1 MRSLRTGRRLARWAL
16 LLLAVATAASIGAAQ
31 TKPLRLVSTA
41 WPPFTNQPGQ
51 PRFALDLV
59 ETALGRIG
67 VTSTTTIVEAAQFTA
82 SLLKGD
88 FDGSAAA
95 WKDAER
101 ERVLLF
107 SKPYLENRLI
117 LVGRKGADVSAGS
130 AGRAHRQADCDRRRL
145 CLRRDGRTR
154 RADVR
159 PVAQRGRQRGATV
172 ERQRRLR
179 ADGRPGR
186 AVHRRPPCQ
195 GGADQAAARD
205 RRRFVTRQLYFAV
218 RRGHPDAQSIID
230 RFNAQLRGMIADHTY
245 HRLLHVDW
253 IQADVDDDGLLE
265 YVPRSDQAGTTE
277 PQRAYSIFSA
287 PQLSTPQPAATNSR
301 RPALL
306 RRRQHLSRLGD
317 GAGHLQA
324 DGTADGESR
333 SLHRH
338 DLPFRLVASA
348 GPAEP
353 AETAGPNPGVCHRD
367 GPADGR

>member
-1 MRSLRTGRRLARWAL
+1 M
-16 LLLAVATAASIGAAQ
+16 
-31 TKPLRLVSTA
+31 
-41 WPPFTNQPGQ
+41 
-51 PRFALDLV
+51 
-59 ETALGRIG
+59 
-67 VTSTTTIVEAAQFTA
+67 
-82 SLLKGD
+82 
-88 FDGSAAA
+88 
-95 WKDAER
+95 
-101 ERVLLF
+101 LLF

-117 LVGRKGADVSAGS
+117 LVGRKGADVSAGT
-130 AGRAHRQADCDRRRL
+130 L
-145 CLRRDGRTR
+145 
-154 RADVR
+154 
-159 PVAQRGRQRGATV
+159 GALTGKRIAIVEGYAYGDDV
-172 ERQRRLR
+172 ERAGPTFVRSRSEEDSVTQLLSGGVDYVLMDDLVVQYIVDHHAKEAQTRLQL
-179 ADGRPGR
+179 GSTPLL
-186 AVHRRPPCQ
+186 
-195 GGADQAAARD
+195 
-205 RRRFVTRQLYFAV
+205 TRQLYFAV

-287 PQLSTPQPAATNSR
+287 PQLSTPQARGDTSR
-301 RPALL
+301 RTALL

-348 GPAEP
+348 GPGRAR
-353 AETAGPNPGVCHRD
+353 GNRRSSPGVCHRD
-367 GPADGR
+367 GPAGGR

>member
-1 MRSLRTGRRLARWAL
+1 MHSLRTGRRGAGWAV
-16 LLLAVATAASIGAAQ
+16 LLLAVATAASIVETQ
-31 TKPLRLVSTA
+31 TSPLRLVSTA

-67 VTSTTTIVEAAQFTA
+67 LTSTTTIVDAAQFTT

-95 WKDAER
+95 WKDADR

-117 LVGRKGADVSAGS
+117 LVGRTGADVSAGTLGALTGKRIAIVEGYAYGEEAER
-130 AGRAHRQADCDRRRL
+130 AGPTFVRSRSEEDSMKQLLSGRVDYVLMDDLVVQYIVDHHAKEAQTRL
-145 CLRRDGRTR
+145 QLGST
-154 RADVR
+154 
-159 PVAQRGRQRGATV
+159 P
-172 ERQRRLR
+172 LL
-179 ADGRPGR
+179 
-186 AVHRRPPCQ
+186 
-195 GGADQAAARD
+195 
-205 RRRFVTRQLYFAV
+205 TRQLYFAV

-265 YVPRSDQAGTTE
+265 YVPRSDQAGTTQ

-287 PQLSTPQPAATNSR
+287 PQLSAPQPAAA
-301 RPALL
+301 PA
-306 RRRQHLSRLGD
+306 
-317 GAGHLQA
+317 
-324 DGTADGESR
+324 
-333 SLHRH
+333 
-338 DLPFRLVASA
+338 A
-348 GPAEP
+348 GPRFYVGGNIYRDWATVPDTYKLTGQTMENP
-353 AETAGPNPGVCHRD
+353 ARSTGTVFRFAW
-367 GPADGR
+367 